1 MEMANYFKASIK
13 SYLWRPGWQFL
24 ALLNRNKLGNK
35 KHILSD
41 KNGIPLSA
49 VITSAHTDVT
59 VAIDTFDIII
69 IKRR

>member
-1 MEMANYFKASIK
+1 
-13 SYLWRPGWQFL
+13 L

-35 KHILSD
+35 KRILSD